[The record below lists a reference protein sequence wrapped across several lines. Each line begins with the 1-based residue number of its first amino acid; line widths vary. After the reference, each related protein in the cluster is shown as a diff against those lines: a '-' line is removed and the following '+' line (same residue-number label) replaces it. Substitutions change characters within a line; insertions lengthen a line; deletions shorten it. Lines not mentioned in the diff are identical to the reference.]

1 VDSSLKCSIR
11 TCTNTYIYI
20 LHIYTVPKSVHVC
33 TTAYYCSY
41 QHSDDISLC
50 ISKCTQQIA
59 RCKRPSI
66 YVFTYMCLYL
76 CKYIYM
82 YHNMLSLIQGI
93 LICSGF
99 VFKMCTTGSN
109 MERALY
115 IYLCI
120 YVSVSA
126 LVCVYVSWY
135 LVAHTNILTCS
146 LIQTFQHVLDLSLKC
161 AQQVVRCKRPSLSLN
176 IYVCVSVSV
185 HVCLNVSQY
194 VVAHT
199 NIPIVSGFV
208 LKMCT
213 TGSNMEK
220 VLSQARMLSL
230 KADAPYIYIHIY
242 LYVYIYVSV
251 SVHVC
256 FTAL

>member
-1 VDSSLKCSIR
+1 
-11 TCTNTYIYI
+11 
-20 LHIYTVPKSVHVC
+20 
-33 TTAYYCSY
+33 
-41 QHSDDISLC
+41 
-50 ISKCTQQIA
+50 
-59 RCKRPSI
+59 
-66 YVFTYMCLYL
+66 M
-76 CKYIYM
+76 
-82 YHNMLSLIQGI
+82 
-93 LICSGF
+93 
-99 VFKMCTTGSN
+99 
-109 MERALY
+109 
-115 IYLCI
+115 
-120 YVSVSA
+120 
-126 LVCVYVSWY
+126 
-135 LVAHTNILTCS
+135 
-146 LIQTFQHVLDLSLKC
+146 
-161 AQQVVRCKRPSLSLN
+161 
-176 IYVCVSVSV
+176 CVSVSV